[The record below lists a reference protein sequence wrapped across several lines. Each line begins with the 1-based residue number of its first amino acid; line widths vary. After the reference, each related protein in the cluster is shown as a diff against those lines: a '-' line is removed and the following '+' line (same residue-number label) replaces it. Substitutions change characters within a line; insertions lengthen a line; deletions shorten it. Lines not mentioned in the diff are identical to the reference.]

1 MTGVA
6 STSTTCIVRPGA
18 AFKGGRGMTGMAIQ
32 RGVDVGRIGLG
43 FFTNR
48 YRTIMA
54 RFAIILDTGMV
65 VSCADERSG
74 GMADTTVLVRW

>member
-6 STSTTCIVRPGA
+6 STSTTGIVRPGA

-43 FFTNR
+43 LFTNR
-48 YRTIMA
+48 YRTVMA
-54 RFAIILDTGMV
+54 RFAIILDTGMIV
-65 VSCADERSG
+65 TRTDEGSG
-74 GMADTTVLVRW
+74 GMADATVLVRW